1 MDILDINIK
10 ILNDKYEIFLNK
22 ILYKSQNIITYLGKN
37 IYDNKKII
45 IDMYNTN
52 IQILAKKII
61 NNVININHKNII
73 KIDDIIIEK
82 NITYFIKPYYPQ
94 KIKDVKLL
102 KQNDLLYYF
111 EDIIIALEFLY
122 NKNIEIEI
130 LNHEQIYIDKNNVI
144 ISPYF
149 ENNIY
154 PLNIVY
160 GSPIFNTLNINIK
173 NKTDNENKIIKNIS
187 ILFIELINICLNI
200 NIEEINNVQII
211 NNKINTDIY
220 DMYLFLNNNFK
231 IYSLKN
237 ILEYIKNNRKEKCNT
252 YKSLIFECEL

>member
-1 MDILDINIK
+1 MDIIDINIK

-45 IDMYNTN
+45 IDTYNTN

-82 NITYFIKPYYPQ
+82 NISYFIKPYYPQ

-130 LNHEQIYIDKNNVI
+130 LNHEQIYIDKNNVT

-160 GSPIFNTLNINIK
+160 GSPIFNTLNINNK

-187 ILFIELINICLNI
+187 MLFIELINICLNI

-220 DMYLFLNNNFK
+220 DMYLFLNNNLK

>member
-1 MDILDINIK
+1 MDIIDINIK

-45 IDMYNTN
+45 IDTYNTN

-82 NITYFIKPYYPQ
+82 NISYFIKPYYPQ

-130 LNHEQIYIDKNNVI
+130 LNHEQIYIDKNNVT

-187 ILFIELINICLNI
+187 MLFIELINICLNI

-220 DMYLFLNNNFK
+220 DMYLFLNNNLK